1 MIPSTAIVSGREEA
15 KPMGAAI
22 GDILGLAAG
31 VAVSPLPIVAMILV
45 LATPRGRVNGIVFGL
60 GWVLG
65 LAVLGAVVLA
75 LAGPADASDGGEP
88 AAWTGWLKLLLGVLA
103 LLLAVRQ
110 WRGRPAPGSE
120 PQMPKWM
127 ASIDR
132 LKPGGAVG
140 LGALLSAV
148 NPKNGGLTIA
158 AAATIAG
165 TGLAGGE
172 QAVVLA
178 VFVLIGSAGVLAP
191 LIVYLVAGEGAA
203 RTLDSWKAWAA
214 THNAAVMAVLFLVFG
229 FKLVGDGLA
238 VLF

>member
-1 MIPSTAIVSGREEA
+1 
-15 KPMGAAI
+15 MGAAI
-22 GDILGLAAG
+22 GDILSLAAG

-45 LATPRGRVNGIVFGL
+45 LATPRGRANGIVFGL

-75 LAGPADASDGGEP
+75 LAGPSDASEGAEP

-120 PQMPKWM
+120 PQMPNWM

-132 LKPGGAVG
+132 LKPGGALG

-165 TGLAGGE
+165 AGLAGGE

-191 LIVYLVAGEGAA
+191 LVVYLVAGEGAA
-203 RTLDSWKAWAA
+203 QTLDGWKTWAA

-229 FKLVGDGLA
+229 FKLVGDGIA

>member
-1 MIPSTAIVSGREEA
+1 L
-15 KPMGAAI
+15 GAAI

-60 GWVLG
+60 GWLLG
-65 LAVLGAVVLA
+65 LAVLGAVVLT
-75 LAGPADASDGGEP
+75 LASPADGADGGEP
-88 AAWTGWLKLLLGVLA
+88 AAWTGWLKLLLGVLL
-103 LLLAVRQ
+103 LLLAARQ

-120 PQMPKWM
+120 PEMPKWM
-127 ASIDR
+127 ASINR
-132 LKPGGAVG
+132 LKPGGALG

-165 TGLAGGE
+165 AGLTGGQ

-191 LIVYLVAGEGAA
+191 LVVYLVAGEGAA
-203 RTLDSWKAWAA
+203 RTLDGWRTWAA

-229 FKLVGDGLA
+229 FKLVGDGIA
-238 VLF
+238 VLS

>member
-1 MIPSTAIVSGREEA
+1 
-15 KPMGAAI
+15 MGAAI
-22 GDILGLAAG
+22 GNILGLAAG

-45 LATPRGRVNGIVFGL
+45 LATPRGRANGLLFGL

-65 LAVLGAVVLA
+65 LVVLGAVVLA
-75 LAGPADASDGGEP
+75 LAGPADASEGGEP

-103 LLLAVRQ
+103 LLLAARQ
-110 WRGRPAPGSE
+110 WRSRPAPGSQPE
-120 PQMPKWM
+120 MPGWM

-132 LKPGGAVG
+132 LKPGGALG

-148 NPKNGGLTIA
+148 NPKNAALTIA
-158 AAATIAG
+158 AAATIAAA
-165 TGLAGGE
+165 GLPGGE

-191 LIVYLVAGEGAA
+191 LVVYLVAGEGAA
-203 RTLDSWKAWAA
+203 RTLDSWKAWASA
-214 THNAAVMAVLFLVFG
+214 HNAAVMAVLFLIFG
-229 FKLVGDGLA
+229 FKLAGDGIA

>member
-1 MIPSTAIVSGREEA
+1 
-15 KPMGAAI
+15 MGAAI

-45 LATPRGRVNGIVFGL
+45 LATPRGRASGLLFGV
-60 GWVLG
+60 GWLAG

-88 AAWTGWLKLLLGVLA
+88 AAWTGWLKLLLA
-103 LLLAVRQ
+103 ARQ
-110 WRGRPAPGSE
+110 WRGRPAPGAE
-120 PQMPKWM
+120 PELPRWM

-132 LKPGGAVG
+132 LRPGGALG

-148 NPKNGGLTIA
+148 NPKNAALTIA

-165 TGLAGGE
+165 TGLPGGE

-178 VFVLIGSAGVLAP
+178 VFVLIGSVGVLAP
-191 LIVYLVAGEGAA
+191 LVVYLVAGEGAA
-203 RTLDSWKAWAA
+203 RTLDDWKTWAA

-229 FKLVGDGLA
+229 FKLVGDGIA

>member
-1 MIPSTAIVSGREEA
+1 
-15 KPMGAAI
+15 MGAAI

-45 LATPRGRVNGIVFGL
+45 LATPKGRANGILFGL

-65 LAVLGAVVLA
+65 LVVLGAVVLA

-88 AAWTGWLKLLLGVLA
+88 AAWTGWLKLLLGVGA
-103 LLLAVRQ
+103 LLLAAKQ

-120 PQMPKWM
+120 PEMPKWM

-132 LKPGGAVG
+132 LKPGGALG

-148 NPKNGGLTIA
+148 NPKNGALTIA
-158 AAATIAG
+158 AAATIAAA
-165 TGLAGGE
+165 GLPGGE

-191 LIVYLVAGEGAA
+191 LIVYLVGGEGAA
-203 RTLDSWKAWAA
+203 RTLDSWKTWAA
-214 THNAAVMAVLFLVFG
+214 AHNAAVMAVLFLVFG
-229 FKLVGDGLA
+229 FKLVGDGIA

>member
-1 MIPSTAIVSGREEA
+1 
-15 KPMGAAI
+15 MGAAI

-45 LATPRGRVNGIVFGL
+45 LATPRGRINGILFGA
-60 GWVLG
+60 GWLAG

-103 LLLAVRQ
+103 LGLAARQ
-110 WRGRPAPGSE
+110 WRGRPAPGLE
-120 PQMPKWM
+120 PEMPGWM

-132 LKPGGAVG
+132 LKPGGALG
-140 LGALLSAV
+140 LGALLSSV

-165 TGLAGGE
+165 AGLAGGE

-178 VFVLIGSAGVLAP
+178 VFVLIGSIGVLAP
-191 LIVYLVAGEGAA
+191 LMVYLVAGEGAA
-203 RTLDSWKAWAA
+203 RTLESWKTWAT
-214 THNAAVMAVLFLVFG
+214 THNAAVMAVLFLIFG
-229 FKLVGDGLA
+229 FKLVGDGVA

>member
-1 MIPSTAIVSGREEA
+1 
-15 KPMGAAI
+15 MGAAI
-22 GDILGLAAG
+22 GDVLGLAAG

-45 LATPRGRVNGIVFGL
+45 LATPRARANGSLFGI
-60 GWVLG
+60 GWLAG

-75 LAGPADASDGGEP
+75 LAGSADASAEGEP
-88 AAWTGWLKLLLGVLA
+88 AAWTGWLTLLLGVLA
-103 LLLAVRQ
+103 LLLAARQ
-110 WRGRPAPGSE
+110 WRGRPAPGVE
-120 PQMPKWM
+120 PEMPRWM

-132 LKPGGAVG
+132 LKPGGALG

-165 TGLAGGE
+165 AGLAGVE

-178 VFVLIGSAGVLAP
+178 VFVLIGSIGVLAP
-191 LIVYLVAGEGAA
+191 LVVYLVAGEGAA
-203 RTLDSWKAWAA
+203 RTLDGWKTWAS

-229 FKLVGDGLA
+229 FKLVGDGIA
-238 VLF
+238 VLS

>member
-1 MIPSTAIVSGREEA
+1 
-15 KPMGAAI
+15 MGAAI
-22 GDILGLAAG
+22 GDVLGLAAG

-132 LKPGGAVG
+132 LKPGGALG

-178 VFVLIGSAGVLAP
+178 VFVLIGSAGVLARSSSTWLP
-191 LIVYLVAGEGAA
+191 VRERPGPSTAGRPGPPPTT
-203 RTLDSWKAWAA
+203 RP
-214 THNAAVMAVLFLVFG
+214 
-229 FKLVGDGLA
+229 
-238 VLF
+238 

>member
-1 MIPSTAIVSGREEA
+1 
-15 KPMGAAI
+15 MGAAI
-22 GDILGLAAG
+22 GDVLGLAAG

-65 LAVLGAVVLA
+65 LAVLGAVILA

-88 AAWTGWLKLLLGVLA
+88 AAWTGWLKLLLGVGA
-103 LLLAVRQ
+103 LLLAAKQ
-110 WRGRPAPGSE
+110 WRGRPTPGSE
-120 PQMPKWM
+120 PRMPKWM

-132 LKPGGAVG
+132 LKPGGALG

-165 TGLAGGE
+165 AGLPGGE

-191 LIVYLVAGEGAA
+191 LLVYLVAGEGAA
-203 RTLDSWKAWAA
+203 RTLDSWKTWAV

-229 FKLVGDGLA
+229 VKLVGDGIA